1 MSNIKVVDVNEE
13 APKQELAPVIEEAK
27 EEVKEPVVEEP
38 KEDIKNN
45 VVEEAKPTAPTTQ
58 QSSANNSEAPNT
70 EAKVKAQDKLI
81 TCPKCNKTMKTKS
94 YRYNHE
100 KICQGNLID
109 RPVKPKAKP
118 KEKPKPEPIQE
129 TIDETI
135 DEEIIETPP
144 QPKQPTNEV
153 MNQQRIPNQINRN
166 PLMEH
171 YQQLQQEHIRQ
182 KQERFNNLFKSM
194 VTGSRKKR

>member
-1 MSNIKVVDVNEE
+1 MSSIKVVNVNEE
-13 APKQELAPVIEEAK
+13 APQQELAPVVEETSK
-27 EEVKEPVVEEP
+27 EETTPVVEES
-38 KEDIKNN
+38 KEEMTNN
-45 VVEEAKPTAPTTQ
+45 VVEEAKPTAPV
-58 QSSANNSEAPNT
+58 APNT
-70 EAKVKAQDKLI
+70 EAKVTAEAKVKAQDAKLQVKTQDRLI

-100 KICQGNLID
+100 KICQGNLTD
-109 RPVKPKAKP
+109 RPVKPKAKA
-118 KEKPKPEPIQE
+118 KPKPEPVN
-129 TIDETI
+129 ETI

-144 QPKQPTNEV
+144 QPKQPNEV
-153 MNQQRIPNQINRN
+153 MSQQRIPNPVQTN

-171 YQQLQQEHIRQ
+171 YQRLQQEHIRQ